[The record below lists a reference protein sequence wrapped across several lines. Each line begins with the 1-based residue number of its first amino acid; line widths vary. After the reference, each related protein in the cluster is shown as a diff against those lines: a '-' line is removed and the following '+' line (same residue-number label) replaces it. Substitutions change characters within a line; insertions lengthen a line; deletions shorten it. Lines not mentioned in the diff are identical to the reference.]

1 MQGVVIC
8 KFPQESCVKS
18 ALKIVMR
25 LKMPGPLK
33 SKVKWKGTIS
43 LEELTVGGN
52 KGVLIGPPSVPLRQG
67 CY

>member
-1 MQGVVIC
+1 M
-8 KFPQESCVKS
+8 KS

-43 LEELTVGGN
+43 LEELTVGEN